1 MKMVSSKSIIWDSST
16 TLKLLTY
23 FMENPTQE
31 FYAKEV
37 SDKTGISTGA
47 THDHLKKLFREGF
60 LRTRERG
67 RMTLYQLERESE
79 VVKHLKIA
87 YNLSKTVVDKL
98 KEIGKKLG
106 VEIHLY
112 GSAARGENKEESD
125 WDLLII
131 GNVDSSKL
139 ERNLGSI
146 EIDENLKFSLYSR
159 SEWNQMEEKDPAFFE
174 RVEKDKIRLV

>member
-1 MKMVSSKSIIWDSST
+1 MISSKSIIWDSST

-47 THDHLKKLFREGF
+47 THDNLKKLSREGF
-60 LRTRERG
+60 LRARKKG
-67 RMTLYQLERESE
+67 RMTLYQLEKESE

-87 YNLSKTVVDKL
+87 YTLSKNVVDKL
-98 KEIGKKLG
+98 KEIGKKLD
-106 VEIHLY
+106 VEIYLY

-139 ERNLGSI
+139 EKNLDSI
-146 EIDENLKFSLYSR
+146 KTDENLKPSLYTQN
-159 SEWNQMEEKDPAFFE
+159 EWNQTEEKDPAFFE
-174 RVEKDKIRLV
+174 RVEKDRIRLI